1 MEASELRYK
10 DILDAARV
18 LNRLQERARSNAQS
32 PHRQSVRRTCENR
45 APGRRR
51 PRTRASSS
59 PGPWQSGAVLE
70 RPPGPKP
77 NARPAPGKSWAI
89 ICRGQAL
96 KNRTRPASTSG
107 RWRNPPSDHAGA
119 CSPGNPRSK
128 ASPSGN
134 GRRQGRPVRQDITTR
149 RSRTSTVKSKVAAVS
164 LAG

>member
-70 RPPGPKP
+70 KAPWSEAKRQASPGEVLGDNLQGPGPEKP
-77 NARPAPGKSWAI
+77 HPTGVDQRTMEKSPTGSR
-89 ICRGQAL
+89 RG
-96 KNRTRPASTSG
+96 
-107 RWRNPPSDHAGA
+107 
-119 CSPGNPRSK
+119 
-128 ASPSGN
+128 
-134 GRRQGRPVRQDITTR
+134 V
-149 RSRTSTVKSKVAAVS
+149 
-164 LAG
+164 